1 VTWAEV
7 SPIFSTKCGMCH
19 SAALATNG
27 LNLSTYA
34 DTMKGATDGP
44 VVVPNNSA
52 NSKLFQIQSKG
63 GHPGQLSPEEL
74 ALVKAWIDGGALE
87 K

>member
-1 VTWAEV
+1 
-7 SPIFSTKCGMCH
+7 MCH

-27 LNLSTYA
+27 LNLSTYEDA
-34 DTMKGATDGP
+34 LKGAADGP
-44 VVVPNNSA
+44 VILPADAA
-52 NSKLFQIQSKG
+52 NSKLFQVQSKG

-74 ALVKAWIDGGALE
+74 ALVQAWIDAGALE

>member
-34 DTMKGATDGP
+34 DAMKGAASGP
-44 VVVPNNSA
+44 VIVPNDSA
-52 NSKLFQIQSKG
+52 NSKLIQIQSQG
-63 GHPGQLSPEEL
+63 GHPGQLSAEEL
-74 ALVKAWIDGGALE
+74 AIVSAWIDAGAPE

>member
-1 VTWAEV
+1 
-7 SPIFSTKCGMCH
+7 MCH

-34 DTMKGATDGP
+34 DAMKGATDGP
-44 VVVPNNSA
+44 VILPNDAA
-52 NSKLFQIQSKG
+52 NSKLFLVQSKG

-74 ALVKAWIDGGALE
+74 ALVKAWLDAGALE

>member
-1 VTWAEV
+1 
-7 SPIFSTKCGMCH
+7 MCH

-34 DTMKGATDGP
+34 DALKGAADGP
-44 VVVPNNSA
+44 VIVPNDAA

-63 GHPGQLSPEEL
+63 GHPGQLTPEEL
-74 ALVKAWIDGGALE
+74 ALVKAWIDAGAVE

>member
-1 VTWAEV
+1 
-7 SPIFSTKCGMCH
+7 MCH

-34 DTMKGATDGP
+34 DAIKGATDGP
-44 VVVPNNSA
+44 VIVPNDSA
-52 NSKLFQIQSKG
+52 NSKLFQIQSNG
-63 GHPGQLSPEEL
+63 GHPGQLSADEL
-74 ALVKAWIDGGALE
+74 ATIKAWIDAGALE